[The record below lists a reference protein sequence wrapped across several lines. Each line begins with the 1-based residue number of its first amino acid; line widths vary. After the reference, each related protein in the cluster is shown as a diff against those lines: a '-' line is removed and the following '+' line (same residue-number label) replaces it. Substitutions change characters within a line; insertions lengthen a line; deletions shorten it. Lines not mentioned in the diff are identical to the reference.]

1 MAEPDP
7 NDTPVD
13 PEATPEGDAPEQAPA
28 DTPEDAPEESPS
40 DAGSMAEEALAAAN
54 EALSA
59 FDPNAPFDDGGD
71 DDDPMAALVD
81 EAKAEAAGGGPSMDA
96 RDAAAFTPGAFDS
109 MGTQRELPD
118 GLDLLADVNLNVK
131 IELGRTRMF
140 VEDVLR
146 LNSGSVVEL
155 DKLAGDP
162 VDIYVNDRPVARGE
176 VLVLNDNFCVRISE
190 IISRIDDDDI
200 KAAAD
205 DAAA

>member
-1 MAEPDP
+1 MPEQDP
-7 NDTPVD
+7 NDTPAI
-13 PEATPEGDAPEQAPA
+13 PEDDLAQQAGDA
-28 DTPEDAPEESPS
+28 
-40 DAGSMAEEALAAAN
+40 GNMAEEALAAAN

-59 FDPNAPFDDGGD
+59 FDPDAPLEDDAGSALMNEAQEAAEAPPATDGGD
-71 DDDPMAALVD
+71 FD
-81 EAKAEAAGGGPSMDA
+81 
-96 RDAAAFTPGAFDS
+96 AFTPEAFDGVGS
-109 MGTQRELPD
+109 PRALPD

-146 LNSGSVVEL
+146 LNEGSVVEL

-190 IISRIDDDDI
+190 IITRVEEDNDAAGNG
-200 KAAAD
+200 AAA
-205 DAAA
+205 